1 MDGILFEP
9 PAPISCTTNLP
20 FSRDLYQIETL
31 FGSQYRF
38 VLPHGRHTLFG
49 KIRNMESGLVE
60 QTCPLKFN
68 VVVRRCQRY
77 IQKSPDMKMSCSSGT
92 IWGSSC
98 SFDCMN
104 PNLELNHHEPMM
116 CGDTLDWIGEEP
128 ECIQSMSNLTQFF
141 FFLIMKHSQVSSQFT
156 ISLFFFVFH

>member
-1 MDGILFEP
+1 MEP

-31 FGSQYRF
+31 FGSQYQF

-49 KIRNMESGLVE
+49 KIRNMETGLIE

-77 IQKSPDMKMSCSSGT
+77 IQKGTDMKMICSSGT

-98 SFDCMN
+98 SFECTN
-104 PNLELNHHEPMM
+104 PNLELNHQDPVI
-116 CGDTLDWIGEEP
+116 CGDSLDWIGLEP
-128 ECIQSMSNLTQFF
+128 ECIPSMSRHNLSKYSFEY
-141 FFLIMKHSQVSSQFT
+141 
-156 ISLFFFVFH
+156 